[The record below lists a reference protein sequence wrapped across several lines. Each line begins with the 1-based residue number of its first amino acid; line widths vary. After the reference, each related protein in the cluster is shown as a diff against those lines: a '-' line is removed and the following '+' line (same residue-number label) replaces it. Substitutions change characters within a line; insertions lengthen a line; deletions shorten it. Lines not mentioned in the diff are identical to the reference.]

1 MTDTPDY
8 SVLDSEQVFTG
19 RILTVRVDHV
29 RMSDGGVADREVVEH
44 IGAVAIVA
52 LDTEGPDDTDGTIV
66 MVNQYR
72 HPLGLR
78 LDELPAGL
86 LDVDGESALEAAK
99 RELAEEAHVR
109 AATWDVLLDLYPS
122 PGFSTEAIR
131 IYLARELSSIDEDAR
146 FVPEHEEITMTV
158 HRVPIDEAVRR
169 TLTGEITNAS
179 AVAGILAVQEGRRTG
194 WSSLRSADAPWPA
207 RPGR

>member
-1 MTDTPDY
+1 MTNPSDY
-8 SVLDSEQVFTG
+8 SVVESETVFSG

-29 RMSDGGVADREVVEH
+29 RMSDGEVADREVVEH

-52 LDTEGPDDTDGTIV
+52 LDTDDTIV

-86 LDVDGESALEAAK
+86 LDVDGEPALEAAK
-99 RELAEEAHVR
+99 RELAEEAHLR

-131 IYLARELSSIDEDAR
+131 IYLARDLASIDEDAR

-169 TLTGEITNAS
+169 TLSGEITNAS
-179 AVAGILAVQEGRRTG
+179 AVAGILAAQEGRRTG
-194 WSSLRSADAPWPA
+194 WATVRPSDAPWPA